1 MSLIGTQFPFY
12 CRAGLGGNF
21 MYVLGACVGLTDP
34 GSVVGDPEGQS
45 VSGVRQADKGNRPS
59 NRLGK
64 D

>member
-21 MYVLGACVGLTDP
+21 MSVLGACVGLTDP

-45 VSGVRQADKGNRPS
+45 VSGVRQAFKQAR
-59 NRLGK
+59 
-64 D
+64 